1 MQFHLGNIYKRVR
14 VRVCVLYILI
24 RKKVTTS
31 DYTDYN
37 RLHAIRK
44 AVFCSH
50 FSKFKV
56 TTSDY
61 A

>member
-1 MQFHLGNIYKRVR
+1 VR

-44 AVFCSH
+44 SVFCSH